1 MATEFVD
8 DFGWSM
14 ENHKFDQTFIARYLS
29 DLVRYE
35 LWVGSYELEKTLQV
49 TSCISQVEN

>member
-1 MATEFVD
+1 
-8 DFGWSM
+8 M

-35 LWVGSYELEKTLQV
+35 LRVASYELEKNLQV
-49 TSCISQVEN
+49 TSYISQVEN